1 MVTKFTQATKST
13 LSLGTGDTPVFAGI
27 NVGEDNLTVYDEGTW
42 TPVMKIGS
50 TTISTSTN
58 HAKFTRVGDV
68 VHFSAYI
75 AFNRGSNTGDVT
87 ITGLPV
93 ASNASGVAT
102 ITCLCGNAVNATN
115 LVGLVSAGGTTLSLH
130 VNSAATG
137 GSQANFSN
145 THIAASTA
153 TSINFSGFYFA

>member
-1 MVTKFTQATKST
+1 MVTT
-13 LSLGTGDTPVFAGI
+13 LPKAAIPGLDTTDSPVFAGI
-27 NVGEDNLTVYDEGTW
+27 NVGEDTLTVYDEGTW

-58 HAKFTRVGDV
+58 HAKFTRIGSIVY
-68 VHFSAYI
+68 FCAYI
-75 AFNRGSNTGDVT
+75 AFNRGTNTGDVT

-93 ASNASGVAT
+93 AASASGVAT
-102 ITCLCGNAVNATN
+102 LTTLCGNSINATN
-115 LVGLVSAGGTTLSLH
+115 LVGLVAASGSTLSLH

-137 GSQANFSN
+137 GSQANMSA

-153 TSINFSGFYFA
+153 SSINFSGFYFV

>member
-1 MVTKFTQATKST
+1 MVTSLPKSAI
-13 LSLGTGDTPVFAGI
+13 SGLGTADNPVFAGV
-27 NVGEDNLTVYDEGTW
+27 NVGEDTLTVYDEGTW

-58 HAKFTRVGDV
+58 HAKFTRIGNV
-68 VHFSAYI
+68 VCFSAYI
-75 AFNRGSNTGDVT
+75 AFNRVANTGNVT

-93 ASNASGVAT
+93 AASASGVSTLTA
-102 ITCLCGNAVNATN
+102 LCGNAVNATN
-115 LVGLVSAGGTTLSLH
+115 LVGLVSAGGSTISLH

-137 GSQANFSN
+137 GSQANF
-145 THIAASTA
+145 TDAHIAASTA